1 MGCCSHYATL
11 IFYLS
16 YYRHL
21 DFELSGSKPASFLNS
36 VLVTI
41 GSDSE
46 LSDEEFKETNS
57 NEKSDEGTSQLIKD
71 SMIHSLSFATIK
83 TINNS
88 SKRFSKAHDNSSQ
101 TPSLC
106 SYREFSKKKPTWGGN
121 INVYYCFFF
130 NFQRKKIVNTCTID
144 YPLFG
149 LWFSRKLTKSSFSL
163 NTKNILLKHLVK
175 IIRHIDNN
183 EWDRAKSIWIL
194 KFMCFSPDES
204 NRFSLYGG
212 VYDSFIKHL
221 IRLQQHVFRCSC
233 DPSIIRRMSDL
244 KFRKEGDSL

>member
-1 MGCCSHYATL
+1 MGCCSHIATL

-57 NEKSDEGTSQLIKD
+57 NEKSDEGTSQLILD
-71 SMIHSLSFATIK
+71 SMKHSLSFATTK

-121 INVYYCFFF
+121 INVNIEDFNERDYCYFF
-130 NFQRKKIVNTCTID
+130 
-144 YPLFG
+144 
-149 LWFSRKLTKSSFSL
+149 
-163 NTKNILLKHLVK
+163 
-175 IIRHIDNN
+175 
-183 EWDRAKSIWIL
+183 
-194 KFMCFSPDES
+194 
-204 NRFSLYGG
+204 
-212 VYDSFIKHL
+212 
-221 IRLQQHVFRCSC
+221 
-233 DPSIIRRMSDL
+233 
-244 KFRKEGDSL
+244 